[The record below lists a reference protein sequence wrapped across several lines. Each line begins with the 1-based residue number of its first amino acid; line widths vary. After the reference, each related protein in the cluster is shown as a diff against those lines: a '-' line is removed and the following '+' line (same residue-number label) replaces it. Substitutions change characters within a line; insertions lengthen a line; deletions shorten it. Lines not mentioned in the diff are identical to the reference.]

1 MKIGIICGHGNGDPG
16 ACNAKYGTEV
26 DFVRRLAPIIYRYL
40 SSFASVE
47 ILDSSINWY
56 VYLQSHYYDFR
67 RFDYVIE
74 LHANAGVNDF
84 NGDDSSTGIEI
95 WVTDMEEAV
104 TVEENILGS
113 VSRIFD
119 LRNRGVKIRDFL
131 VITEIKRQGVSSGL
145 IENGFLDDE
154 DDMKIIFNHLDD
166 YGRTIALAI
175 AEGFGI
181 A

>member
-1 MKIGIICGHGNGDPG
+1 MGPQGS
-16 ACNAKYGTEV
+16 V
-26 DFVRRLAPIIYRYL
+26 
-40 SSFASVE
+40 SSNF
-47 ILDSSINWY
+47 
-56 VYLQSHYYDFR
+56 FK
-67 RFDYVIE
+67 
-74 LHANAGVNDF
+74 ND
-84 NGDDSSTGIEI
+84 GQIAEI

-113 VSRIFD
+113 VSRTFD

-131 VITEIKRQGVSSGL
+131 VITEIKRQGVSSCL

-166 YGRTIALAI
+166 YGKTIALAI